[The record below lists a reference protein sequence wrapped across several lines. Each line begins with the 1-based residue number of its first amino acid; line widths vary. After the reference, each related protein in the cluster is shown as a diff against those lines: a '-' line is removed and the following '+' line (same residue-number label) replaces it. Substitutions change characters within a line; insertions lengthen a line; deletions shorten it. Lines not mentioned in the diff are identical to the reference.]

1 MNEVKRLAVD
11 NALEPAVDSILFD
24 AIRRT
29 LVQWRIVVAVAC
41 AMLVVVVAVRL
52 LLPRTYTATGSFAPQ
67 TRDMSSNL
75 TGLAARFGVTMPAS
89 EPSESPQFYA
99 DLLHSRELLRSVAE
113 STFEVTPGVNR
124 TLADWYGRKEAAGP
138 LRLDAAEEQLRRDIS
153 ASVSSQTGVVSF
165 AVRAR
170 FPVLAEQIAQ
180 RALALV
186 NAFNLERRRSRASS
200 ERAFTESRVRD
211 IQSELRAAEG
221 QLQDFLQHNAN
232 CCTSPALRF
241 EQERLQRSVTM
252 QQQLFTSMSQAFEQ
266 AKIDEVRDTPVITIV
281 EPPSRP
287 VRPDSRHVPLY
298 AAAGIVAGALI
309 GSLLALA
316 LEYGHPL
323 VEESAAIHS
332 MAST

>member
-1 MNEVKRLAVD
+1 MNEGKRLAVD
-11 NALEPAVDSILFD
+11 NLPLEPAVDSILFD
-24 AIRRT
+24 VIRRT
-29 LVQWRIVVAVAC
+29 VLHWRVVLATVCAV
-41 AMLVVVVAVRL
+41 LVVIVTVRL
-52 LLPRTYTATGSFAPQ
+52 ILPRSYTATGSFAPQ

-75 TGLAARFGVTMPAS
+75 NGLAARFGVAMPTS

-113 STFEVTPGVNR
+113 STFEVEPGVNR
-124 TLADWYGRKEAAGP
+124 TLADWYGRREAAGP

-165 AVRAR
+165 GVRAR
-170 FPVLAEQIAQ
+170 SPVLAEQIAQ

-186 NAFNLERRRSRASS
+186 NAFNLERRRSRASA

-211 IQSELRAAEG
+211 IQTDLRAAEG

-252 QQQLFTSMSQAFEQ
+252 QQQLFTTMSQSFEQ

-287 VRPDSRHVPLY
+287 VRPDSRHLAVY
-298 AAAGIVAGALI
+298 AAAGLVAGVLI
-309 GSLLALA
+309 GSLLVVA
-316 LEYGHPL
+316 LEYGRPL
-323 VEESAAIHS
+323 FGVSAA
-332 MAST
+332 ARLD